1 MNDFVYEFGTFRLD
15 PRKKSLMRDSESLTI
30 TPKAFETLVL
40 LIENHDRALSKNEMM
55 SKLWPDSF
63 VEEANLSQT
72 IFVLRKLLGESAQDQ
87 RYIVTVRGIG
97 YRFAEPVCKMPD
109 ALNAEMGERPEKP
122 VRSGPH
128 WYDWRLV
135 AGVLVLMVAGLAITG
150 VYRWSHRRYQLT
162 GEDTIVLSDF
172 ENHTGD
178 ADFDGTL
185 KQALTVDLEQTPF
198 LSLISDQR
206 VRAALKLMNRAEN
219 ERLTRDV
226 ALEICQRVNSRAVI
240 VGSIVA
246 LGGKYIVDLE
256 ALNCHDGGGL
266 IASRHTRAQRKQVV
280 LDALSEAAAG
290 LRKDL
295 GESLISI
302 RKFNVP
308 LREATTPSLEAL
320 KAFNAGAELLR
331 HGPDPSAAIPF
342 YLHAI
347 ELDPNFAI
355 AYAYLGRAYVNI
367 GEQQRAIPYLEKANS
382 LRHRVSEREKLLLT
396 SFYLADVTGETDKEI
411 ETYKIWIEEYPRDW
425 IPVDSL
431 AATYSL
437 YYSNEYDK
445 AAELYRRSMELD
457 PQQPMSPAGLAR
469 SYLALNRVQDARG
482 ILDRAIAMG
491 FENIPVRS
499 ALYMTAV
506 IQGDVATAEEQAR
519 WSDAQSA
526 QDNIGPLL
534 FSTVSQRGQLAKG
547 QAILARDVRELEDA
561 GFNHTA
567 ALESARMALIDA
579 TFLDREGARR
589 NARSSLALSRTADLV
604 SLALTF
610 ALIGDSAQA
619 QAMADE
625 LERLPSR
632 DQFNR
637 MFWLPCARAAIAI
650 SRSNFD
656 RAIALLEPVRRY
668 DLGSVFGYQSIY
680 LRGLA
685 YLGKRDPAAA
695 SVEFQAII
703 DHRGVSPWSPNWA
716 LARLGLARARSL
728 QGDSAGARSAY
739 EQLLIFWKDGDPAL
753 PIRRQVQQEYSKLS
767 AQQP

>member
-1 MNDFVYEFGTFRLD
+1 MNGSVYEFGAFRLD
-15 PRKKSLMRDSESLTI
+15 PRKKSLMRDSESLTVS
-30 TPKAFETLVL
+30 PKAFETLVF
-40 LIENHDRALSKNEMM
+40 LIENRDRALSKNEMM
-55 SKLWPDSF
+55 AKLWPDSF

-97 YRFAEPVCKMPD
+97 YRFAEPVRKMPG
-109 ALNAEMGERPEKP
+109 AIYAETGGPQEKP
-122 VRSGPH
+122 VRSGPR

-135 AGVLVLMVAGLAITG
+135 AVVLVLILAGLATAG
-150 VYRWSHRRYQLT
+150 VYLRSHRRYLLT
-162 GEDTIVLSDF
+162 DKDTIVLSDF

-178 ADFDGTL
+178 PVFDGTL

-198 LSLISDQR
+198 LSLVSDQR
-206 VRAALKLMNRAEN
+206 VRTALKLMNRAEN

-226 ALEICQRVNSRAVI
+226 SLEICQRVNSRAVI
-240 VGSIVA
+240 AGSIVA

-256 ALNCHDGGGL
+256 ALNCQDAGEV
-266 IASRHTRAQRKQVV
+266 IASRHAPAQSKQAV
-280 LDALSEAAAG
+280 LDALSEAASG

-295 GESLISI
+295 GESLISM
-302 RKFNVP
+302 RRFNVP

-342 YLHAI
+342 YTHAI
-347 ELDPNFAI
+347 ELDPNFAV

-367 GEQQRAIPYLEKANS
+367 GEQQRAIPYLEKAYA
-382 LRHRVSEREKLLLT
+382 LRNRVSEREKLLLE
-396 SFYLADVTGETDKEI
+396 SYYLSDVTGETEKEI
-411 ETYKIWIEEYPRDW
+411 ETYKVWIEEYPRDW

-431 AATYSL
+431 AATYSMF
-437 YYSNEYDK
+437 YSNEHEK

-457 PQQPMSPAGLAR
+457 PQQPMSPAGLAL
-469 SYLALNRVQDARG
+469 SYLALNRVQDARA
-482 ILDRAIAMG
+482 ILDRAISMG
-491 FENIPVRS
+491 FENITVRS

-506 IQGDVATAEEQAR
+506 MQGDVATEEEQAR
-519 WSDAQSA
+519 WSDAQSV

-547 QAILARDVRELEDA
+547 QAILARDVQELEDN

-567 ALESARMALIDA
+567 ALEYARMALIDA
-579 TFLDREGARR
+579 SFLDREGARR
-589 NARSSLALSRTADLV
+589 NARSSLALSRTANL
-604 SLALTF
+604 STLALAF

-637 MFWLPCARAAIAI
+637 MFWLPCAQAAIAK
-650 SRSNFD
+650 SRGNFD

-668 DLGSVFGYQSIY
+668 DLGSIFGYQSLY

-695 SVEFQAII
+695 SREFQAII

-728 QGDSAGARSAY
+728 QGDTAGARSAY
-739 EQLLIFWKDGDPAL
+739 KQLLILWKDGDPAL

-767 AQQP
+767 GPHP

>member
-1 MNDFVYEFGTFRLD
+1 MNDFVYEFGAFRLD
-15 PRKKSLMRDSESLTI
+15 SRKKSLMRDSESLAV

-55 SKLWPDSF
+55 ATLWPDSF

-97 YRFAEPVCKMPD
+97 YRFAEPVRQMPVSLD
-109 ALNAEMGERPEKP
+109 AEIGRRQEKP

-150 VYRWSHRRYQLT
+150 LYRWSHRRYQLT

-185 KQALTVDLEQTPF
+185 KQALTFDLEQTPF
-198 LSLISDQR
+198 LSLVSDGR

-219 ERLTRDV
+219 DRVTRDV

-240 VGSIVA
+240 AGSIVA

-256 ALNCHDGGGL
+256 ALNCHGAGEV
-266 IASRHTRAQRKQVV
+266 IAGRHTRAQNKDVV
-280 LDALSEAAAG
+280 LDALSEAASG

-295 GESLISI
+295 GESLISL

-367 GEQQRAIPYLEKANS
+367 GEHQRAIPYLEKANS
-382 LRHRVSEREKLLLT
+382 LRSRVSEREKLLLA
-396 SFYLADVTGETDKEI
+396 SFYLSDVTGETDKEI

-431 AATYSL
+431 AATYNL
-437 YYSNEYDK
+437 YYSNEYAK

-457 PQQPMSPAGLAR
+457 PQQPLSPAGLAM
-469 SYLALNRVQDARG
+469 SYLALNRVQDART
-482 ILDRAIAMG
+482 ILDRAIAVG
-491 FENIPVRS
+491 FENTTVRS

-506 IQGDVATAEEQAR
+506 MQGDVATEEVQAR

-561 GFNHTA
+561 GFNNTA
-567 ALESARMALIDA
+567 AWEYARMALIDA
-579 TFLDREGARR
+579 SFLDREGARR
-589 NARSSLALSRTADLV
+589 NARSSLALSRTADLPT
-604 SLALTF
+604 LALTF

-619 QAMADE
+619 QAKLDE

-632 DQFNR
+632 NQFDR
-637 MFWLPCARAAIAI
+637 MFWLPCAQAAIAI
-650 SRSNFD
+650 SRGNFD
-656 RAIALLEPVRRY
+656 QAIALLEPVRRY
-668 DLGSVFGYQSIY
+668 DLGSVFGYQSLY

-685 YLGKRDPAAA
+685 YLGKRDAAAA
-695 SVEFQAII
+695 SVEFQAIL

-716 LARLGLARARSL
+716 LARLVWRELARFKATL
-728 QGDSAGARSAY
+728 QALVLHMSNYLCSGKMQIRHCQSGD
-739 EQLLIFWKDGDPAL
+739 
-753 PIRRQVQQEYSKLS
+753 RQNKSIQG
-767 AQQP
+767 